1 MKRFYGVMV
10 GITAVFAA
18 MFIVTNL
25 LLAHADKPE
34 NGRPYRVE
42 INRLALTIE
51 HEGFESLD
59 LSECEY
65 VTNVAE
71 YSEGFYSSASD
82 CAVREINGR
91 LYRFDYDAHSTVRSL
106 APIIVNV
113 SLGAALAVTLA
124 VMLYIRARILR
135 PFRRLSDVPR
145 ELAKGNLTVPL
156 KETRGKYFGRFV
168 WGVDMLRET
177 LEQQKQR
184 ELELQKEKKTLLL
197 SLSHDIKT
205 PLSAI
210 KLYAQALSKNLYP
223 DPEKQCAAALKI
235 NEHADEIEHYVSQ
248 ITDASREDIISLEVN
263 IGEFYISAL
272 VSSIAEVYAEKF
284 ALQKTELVIGKYRD
298 KLLSGDLDRSAEVL
312 QNLLENALK
321 YGSGERVELLFGEEE
336 DCTLISVMNGGCTL
350 EKEELAHIFESFWR
364 GGNSSD
370 ISGSGLGLYICRN
383 LMRKMGGEVFAKL
396 DGDIITVTAVWGQ
409 A

>member
-1 MKRFYGVMV
+1 MV

-18 MFIVTNL
+18 MFVAANL
-25 LLAHADKPE
+25 MLAHADGSE

-51 HEGFESLD
+51 HEGFENLD
-59 LSECEY
+59 LSECGY

-71 YSEGFYSSASD
+71 YGEGFYSSASD
-82 CAVREINGR
+82 CAVHEINGR
-91 LYRFDYDAHSTVRSL
+91 LYRFDYDAHSTMRSP

-113 SLGAALAVTLA
+113 TLGVALTAALA
-124 VMLYIRARILR
+124 VMLYIHARILR

-177 LEQQKQR
+177 LEKQKQR

-210 KLYAQALSKNLYP
+210 KLYAQALSKNLYS
-223 DPEKQCAAALKI
+223 DSEKQRGAALKI
-235 NEHADEIEHYVSQ
+235 NEHADEIERYVSQ

-263 IGEFYISAL
+263 NGEFYISAL
-272 VSSIAEVYAEKF
+272 IKSIAQVYREKF
-284 ALQKTELVIGKYRD
+284 ALQKTELVIGEYRD
-298 KLLSGDLDRSAEVL
+298 KLLSGDLDRAEEVL

-321 YGSGERVELLFGEEE
+321 YGGGERVELLFGEEE
-336 DCTLISVMNGGCTL
+336 DCMLISVRNGGSTL

-364 GGNSSD
+364 GGNSAG
-370 ISGSGLGLYICRN
+370 IGGSGLGLYICRS
-383 LMRKMGGEVFAKL
+383 LMRKMGGEAFAEL
-396 DGDIITVTAVWGQ
+396 DGDVITVTALFREI
-409 A
+409 